1 LPADFARLRFTFLVD
16 LPVSYET
23 RGAVM
28 TPPVKKFLFIVEDLY
43 GGGAEKV
50 LLNTASLLKDAG
62 AEVTLY
68 TLREKIDHTLPDNIH
83 PINLGMVTKLT
94 KAISN
99 VAVEKIQASLILKKI
114 KEISPD
120 VIISCSCDKI
130 TRHLPETLNIYYW
143 IHGNVTGFAKDNAKG
158 YEKFK
163 RFYNGKKLICVSRG
177 IAEDILHNVKAT
189 PKSCQVIYNP
199 FDIEKI
205 QALADESFSKPFD
218 KYFIHVGTFE
228 ERKRHDRLLLAYQ
241 LSGVDTPLVLM
252 GKGDL
257 RPKIEAMIE
266 EMDLASKVKII
277 DFQKN
282 PYPYIKAAQALILTS
297 DAEGLPTVLIEAL
310 ICHTPVISVDCP
322 SGPAEILTTPLDKF
336 LIPMEDINELAMAI
350 TSVDGTRT
358 LIKSKSYQLFSSKRV
373 TEEFISL

>member
-1 LPADFARLRFTFLVD
+1 
-16 LPVSYET
+16 
-23 RGAVM
+23 M

-62 AEVTLY
+62 ADVTLF

-83 PINLGMVTKLT
+83 PIDLGIVTKLT

-99 VAVEKIQASLILKKI
+99 IAVEKIQASLILKKI
-114 KEISPD
+114 KEISPN

-143 IHGNVTGFAKDNAKG
+143 IHGNVTGFAKNNAKG

-177 IAEDILHNVKAT
+177 IADDILHNVKAT

-205 QALADESFSKPFD
+205 QALADEPFSKPFD

-228 ERKRHDRLLLAYQ
+228 ERKRHDRLLQAYQ
-241 LSGVDTPLVLM
+241 LSGVDTPLILM
-252 GKGDL
+252 GKGER
-257 RPKIEAMIE
+257 RPHIEAMIE
-266 EMDLASKVKII
+266 EMSLASKVKII

-310 ICHTPVISVDCP
+310 ICHTPIISVDCP
-322 SGPAEILTTPLDKF
+322 SGPAEILTGPLQDNLCALFDIPKIAQKISHMNIDKMH
-336 LIPMEDINELAMAI
+336 IPDHFY
-350 TSVDGTRT
+350 SP
-358 LIKSKSYQLFSSKRV
+358 FSS
-373 TEEFISL
+373 TETIKLFMSL

>member
-1 LPADFARLRFTFLVD
+1 
-16 LPVSYET
+16 
-23 RGAVM
+23 M

-62 AEVTLY
+62 VDVTLF
-68 TLREKIDHTLPDNIH
+68 TLRGKTDHTLPDNIH
-83 PINLGMVTKLT
+83 PINLGIVTKLT

-99 VAVEKIQASLILKKI
+99 VAVEKIQASLILKKV

-130 TRHLPETLNIYYW
+130 TRHLPDTLNIYYW

-177 IAEDILHNVKAT
+177 IADDILQNVKAT

-205 QALADESFSKPFD
+205 QALANEPFSKPFD

-228 ERKRHDRLLLAYQ
+228 ERKRHDRLLQAYQ

-252 GKGDL
+252 GKGEL
-257 RPKIEAMIE
+257 RPHIEAMIE
-266 EMDLASKVKII
+266 EMNLASKVKII

-282 PYPYIKAAQALILTS
+282 PYPFIKAAQALILTS

-322 SGPAEILTTPLDKF
+322 SGPAEILTGSLFEYLCPINNGQALSTAISSIDKMPPFINNTLYESFSSSQTIKKF
-336 LIPMEDINELAMAI
+336 LAL
-350 TSVDGTRT
+350 
-358 LIKSKSYQLFSSKRV
+358 
-373 TEEFISL
+373 

>member
-1 LPADFARLRFTFLVD
+1 
-16 LPVSYET
+16 
-23 RGAVM
+23 M

-83 PINLGMVTKLT
+83 PVNLGIVTKLT

-177 IAEDILHNVKAT
+177 IADDILHNVKAT

-205 QALADESFSKPFD
+205 QALADEPFSKPFD

-228 ERKRHDRLLLAYQ
+228 ERKRHDRLLQAYQ

-252 GKGDL
+252 GKGDR
-257 RPKIEAMIE
+257 RPHIEAMIK
-266 EMDLASKVKII
+266 EMNLTSKVKII

-322 SGPAEILTTPLDKF
+322 SGPAEILHGPLENYLCKINDKK
-336 LIPMEDINELAMAI
+336 LLAEIINKVEL
-350 TSVDGTRT
+350 SPPY
-358 LIKSKSYQLFSSKRV
+358 IKPLHYSDFSKRK
-373 TEEFISL
+373 TICNFLNL

>member
-1 LPADFARLRFTFLVD
+1 
-16 LPVSYET
+16 
-23 RGAVM
+23 M

-62 AEVTLY
+62 ADVTLF

-83 PINLGMVTKLT
+83 PINLGIVTKLT

-99 VAVEKIQASLILKKI
+99 VAVEKIQASLILKKV

-130 TRHLPETLNIYYW
+130 TRHLPDTLNIYYW

-177 IAEDILHNVKAT
+177 IADDILHNVKAT

-205 QALADESFSKPFD
+205 QALANEPFSKPFG

-228 ERKRHDRLLLAYQ
+228 ERKRHDRLLQAYQ
-241 LSGVDTPLVLM
+241 LSGVDTPLILM
-252 GKGDL
+252 GKGER
-257 RPKIEAMIE
+257 RPHIEAMIE
-266 EMDLASKVKII
+266 EMNLASKVKII

-322 SGPAEILTTPLDKF
+322 SGPAEILTKPLDKF
-336 LIPMEDINELAMAI
+336 LIPIEDISGLAMAI
-350 TSVDGTRT
+350 TSVDRRRT
-358 LIKSKSYQLFSSKRV
+358 SIDSNCYQPFSSESV
-373 TEEFISL
+373 TEQFISL

>member
-1 LPADFARLRFTFLVD
+1 
-16 LPVSYET
+16 
-23 RGAVM
+23 M

-83 PINLGMVTKLT
+83 PINLGIVTKLT

-177 IAEDILHNVKAT
+177 IADDILHNVKAT

-205 QALADESFSKPFD
+205 QALADEPFSKPFD

-228 ERKRHDRLLLAYQ
+228 ERKRHDRLLQAYQ

-252 GKGDL
+252 GKGER
-257 RPKIEAMIE
+257 RPHIEAMIE
-266 EMDLASKVKII
+266 EMNLASKVKII

-310 ICHTPVISVDCP
+310 ICHTPIISVDCP

-336 LIPMEDINELAMAI
+336 LIPMGDINGLAMAI
-350 TSVDGTRT
+350 TSVDQRR
-358 LIKSKSYQLFSSKRV
+358 IPVNSNYYQLFSSESV

>member
-1 LPADFARLRFTFLVD
+1 
-16 LPVSYET
+16 
-23 RGAVM
+23 M
-28 TPPVKKFLFIVEDLY
+28 KKYLFIVEDLY

-68 TLREKIDHTLPDNIH
+68 TLREKIDHTLPENIH
-83 PINLGMVTKLT
+83 PINLRIVTKLT

-99 VAVEKIQASLILKKI
+99 VAVEKIQASLVLKKI

-143 IHGNVTGFAKDNAKG
+143 IHGNITGFAKDNAKG

-177 IAEDILHNVKAT
+177 IEDDILHNVKAT
-189 PKSCQVIYNP
+189 LKSCQVIYNP

-205 QALADESFSKPFD
+205 QALADEPLSKPFE

-228 ERKRHDRLLLAYQ
+228 ERKRHDRLLQAYQ
-241 LSGVDTPLVLM
+241 LSGVDTPLILM
-252 GKGDL
+252 GKGEL
-257 RPKIEAMIE
+257 RPKIEAMVE
-266 EMDLASKVKII
+266 EMNLVSKVKII

-322 SGPAEILTTPLDKF
+322 SGPAEILTGSLFAYLCPLNNFQALSTAISSIDKIPPLINNTLYESFSSSQTIKKF
-336 LIPMEDINELAMAI
+336 L
-350 TSVDGTRT
+350 T
-358 LIKSKSYQLFSSKRV
+358 L
-373 TEEFISL
+373 

>member
-1 LPADFARLRFTFLVD
+1 
-16 LPVSYET
+16 
-23 RGAVM
+23 M

-62 AEVTLY
+62 ADVTLF

-83 PINLGMVTKLT
+83 PIDLGIVTKLT

-99 VAVEKIQASLILKKI
+99 IAVEKIQASLILKRI

-130 TRHLPETLNIYYW
+130 TRHLPDTLNIYYW
-143 IHGNVTGFAKDNAKG
+143 IHGNITGFAKNNAKG

-177 IAEDILHNVKAT
+177 IADDILQNVKAT

-205 QALADESFSKPFD
+205 QALANEPFSKPFD

-228 ERKRHDRLLLAYQ
+228 ERKRHDRLLQAYQ

-252 GKGDL
+252 GKGER
-257 RPKIEAMIE
+257 RPHIEAMIE
-266 EMDLASKVKII
+266 EMNLASKVKII

-322 SGPAEILTTPLDKF
+322 SGPAEILTKPLDKF
-336 LIPMEDINELAMAI
+336 LIPIEDIRGLAMAI
-350 TSVDGTRT
+350 TVVDRRR
-358 LIKSKSYQLFSSKRV
+358 ISIDSNCYQPFSSESV
-373 TEEFISL
+373 TEQFISL